1 MKIRGSTYFLM
12 LILAVTLFVII
23 SSLTMES
30 FSSKLLPLV
39 IGGATFILA
48 ALQFAGEIKGV
59 KTTAEEETTAPGT
72 VWSGYLIATM
82 WIGGFFVSIYLL
94 GFMIAIAWFILA
106 YMKMHG
112 TGWLTAIIYA
122 GVTTAVVYVMF
133 GYLMKVELY
142 PGIVFTL
149 IR

>member
-48 ALQFAGEIKGV
+48 ALQFAGELKGV
-59 KTTAEEETTAPGT
+59 KTPAEGETAAPGA
-72 VWSGYLIATM
+72 VWSGYLIVTM
-82 WIGGFFVSIYLL
+82 WIGGFFLSIYLL
-94 GFMIAIAWFILA
+94 GFVIAIAWFILA
-106 YMKMHG
+106 YMKKHG

-122 GVTTAVVYVMF
+122 GVTTTAVYVMF

-142 PGIVFTL
+142 SGIVFCL